1 MGNIDPD
8 STIGVYAGAEADMIE
23 EFDGF
28 FQQRPGSYSRSQEIK
43 NAMRLYLRVK
53 QVEEEL
59 DLDIPE
65 RSLAHWVQNAL
76 REQDRRER
84 RDGED

>member
-1 MGNIDPD
+1 MDDIDPD
-8 STIGVYAGAEADMIE
+8 TTIGVYAGAEADMIQ
-23 EFDGF
+23 EFDEF
-28 FQQRPGSYSRSQEIK
+28 FQTRPGSYSRSAEIK

-59 DLDIPE
+59 ELDIPE

-84 RDGED
+84 RDSED